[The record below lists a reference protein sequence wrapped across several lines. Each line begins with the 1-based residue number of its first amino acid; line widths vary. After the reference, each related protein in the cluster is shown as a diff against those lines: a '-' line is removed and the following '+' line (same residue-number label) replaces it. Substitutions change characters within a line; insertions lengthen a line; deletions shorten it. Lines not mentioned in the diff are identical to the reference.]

1 MNASLLKENSVLQ
14 GGKYRI
20 VKVLGQGGF
29 GITYLAHH
37 EMLECKV
44 AIKEFFF
51 KEYCAR
57 DEATNQVSLG
67 TATNQMTV
75 ERFQQK
81 FIKEAKTIFRL
92 RHPNIIQ
99 IHDIFTENGTAYYVM
114 EYVEGHS
121 LGEEVKM
128 HGPIPE
134 KCAIE
139 FVSKIGDALAYIHG
153 LSINHLDVKPN
164 NIMLRQSDNQV
175 ILIDFGVAKQYDA
188 ETLEGTTTTPVGIS
202 HGYSPLEQYKSNG
215 VQEFSP
221 QSDVYSLAATLYK
234 LLTGITPSEAIEIQ
248 EDGVDIDELKAK
260 NVSQSTID
268 AIVAAMKSR
277 KKRTQSVEEFIN
289 SLVDA
294 QVAEPTQDQINPQQ
308 TDAEMEKQESTKS
321 YSEEDDNSKQE
332 DEETRVNPHPHIDID
347 SSISTEEIT
356 IKGQGQEHA
365 TEDELAFCIKY
376 GLQADV
382 DVPVDMGVSVKW
394 CSNNLFAPSPVSVGG
409 HFAWTMGLSKHMFDK
424 NWHLP
429 SVENFNELK
438 NNCTWKW
445 ISEGEIQGYLVTSN
459 TTNNSIFLRCAGKI
473 DDTDIYNKDMG
484 FYWSDCIST
493 TPGNAYNLTI
503 MQCCILCYQQNPCKV
518 GRSVRLVCK

>member
-1 MNASLLKENSVLQ
+1 
-14 GGKYRI
+14 
-20 VKVLGQGGF
+20 
-29 GITYLAHH
+29 
-37 EMLECKV
+37 
-44 AIKEFFF
+44 
-51 KEYCAR
+51 
-57 DEATNQVSLG
+57 
-67 TATNQMTV
+67 
-75 ERFQQK
+75 
-81 FIKEAKTIFRL
+81 
-92 RHPNIIQ
+92 
-99 IHDIFTENGTAYYVM
+99 M

-134 KCAIE
+134 IRAIE
-139 FVSKIGDALAYIHG
+139 YVSKIGDALAYIHG

-164 NIMLRQSDNQV
+164 NIMLRQCDNQV

-260 NVSQSTID
+260 NVSQNTID

-289 SLVDA
+289 ALGRA

-308 TDAEMEKQESTKS
+308 TDAETEKQASTKS
-321 YSEEDDNSKQE
+321 YSEEDDNNMQE
-332 DEETRVNPHPHIDID
+332 DEETIVNPHPHIDID

-365 TEDELAFCIKY
+365 TEEELAFCIKY

-382 DVPVDMGVSVKW
+382 DVPVDMGLSVKW
-394 CSNNLFAPSPVSVGG
+394 CSNNLLAPSPVSVGG
-409 HFAWTMGLSKHMFDK
+409 HFAWTMGLSKHIFDK
-424 NWHLP
+424 KWHLP

-493 TPGNAYNLTI
+493 TPGNAYYLTI